1 MGFSYALMKKVLVVL
16 LLMVVLSACTSA
28 EKNLDNY
35 QNDVTPSEDVG
46 VGIDEQSDNQQF
58 ASDNTQAKNML
69 MAVMVGNK
77 DFFETG
83 LNQELNV
90 RELKNAVTSDNT
102 VTAEVKKFS
111 VIDLDTDGIDEIVL
125 WLSANGDDNYGCEIL
140 RYHDAEVYGYLMWYR
155 AFNSLKSDGT
165 FSFSGGAADTG
176 FGRLIFDGKGFR
188 TERIV
193 YSKSD
198 YGSDNEIVV
207 SFFVNDEEATQSLF
221 ETELQKQSEKKD
233 AVRCEFTVTNIE
245 TLMEE

>member
-1 MGFSYALMKKVLVVL
+1 M
-16 LLMVVLSACTSA
+16 
-28 EKNLDNY
+28 
-35 QNDVTPSEDVG
+35 
-46 VGIDEQSDNQQF
+46 
-58 ASDNTQAKNML
+58 
-69 MAVMVGNK
+69 
-77 DFFETG
+77 
-83 LNQELNV
+83 
-90 RELKNAVTSDNT
+90 
-102 VTAEVKKFS
+102 
-111 VIDLDTDGIDEIVL
+111 DTDGIDEIVL

-176 FGRLIFDGKGFR
+176 FGKLIFDGKGFR

-233 AVRCEFTVTNIE
+233 AVRCEFTVANIE

>member
-1 MGFSYALMKKVLVVL
+1 MNLVKKHLVAILLIVL
-16 LLMVVLSACTSA
+16 LLSACSP
-28 EKNLDNY
+28 EKKESDKY
-35 QNDVTPSEDVG
+35 QNDVSASEDEG
-46 VGIDEQSDNQQF
+46 HGAGEQSDNQQI
-58 ASDNTQAKNML
+58 ASDNMQAINRLK
-69 MAVMVGNK
+69 AVMTGDE

-83 LNQELNV
+83 LEQQLNINELNKV
-90 RELKNAVTSDNT
+90 VSSDSAI
-102 VTAEVKKFS
+102 TAEVKEYT
-111 VIDLDTDGIDEIVL
+111 VVDLDTDGIDEIVL

-176 FGRLIFDGKGFR
+176 FGKLIFDGKGFR

-207 SFFVNDEEATQSLF
+207 SFFANDEEATQSLF

-233 AVRCEFTVTNIE
+233 AVRCEFTVANIE